1 MTSNRSGGWFAAILR
16 EPMAIFVLAGGTLF
30 WAYGAASVDEGQT
43 ISVSDEFVAK
53 LVAEREM
60 VLERNLTGP
69 EVDLIRRDFIDQEV
83 LVREAMARQL
93 YLNDGRVR
101 HRLADKMFYLLADD
115 ISEPTEAE
123 LDAFYASHRSEYRT
137 PELIT
142 FTHRFFGDDEAR
154 ARRSLRQED
163 VGDEGIDFY
172 MGESIERYAR
182 AELLPIFGREFADS
196 LATLPIGAWQGPM
209 RSGRGWHV
217 VRVDGRIPSRE
228 LTREEIGGRL
238 LIDWRDAR
246 LAESRRAQLDDLR
259 ANYRIVAAAEGGDD

>member
-1 MTSNRSGGWFAAILR
+1 MATRLLNRLVR
-16 EPMAIFVLAGGTLF
+16 EPMAAFVLAGGVLF
-30 WAYGAASVDEGQT
+30 WMYSAAAVDERLAIT
-43 ISVSDEFVAK
+43 VSESFITQ

-60 VLERNLTGP
+60 VLERKLSDA
-69 EVDLIRRDFIDQEV
+69 EIELIRQDFIDQEV

-115 ISEPTEAE
+115 IGEPTEAE
-123 LDAFYASHRSEYRT
+123 LEAFYDAHRAEYRT
-137 PELIT
+137 PELIS
-142 FTHRFFGDDEAR
+142 FSHRFFGKDEAR
-154 ARRSLRQED
+154 ARLSLRQENVD
-163 VGDEGIDFY
+163 DEGIDFY

-209 RSGRGWHV
+209 QSGRGWHI
-217 VRVDGRIPSRE
+217 VRVDGRILSRDV
-228 LTREEIGGRL
+228 TREEIGGRL

-246 LAESRRAQLDDLR
+246 LAESRRTQLDELR
-259 ANYRIVAAAEGGDD
+259 ANYRVVAAAEGGDD